1 MNRDRYREIDSLI
14 DGLRWNIIVRKI
26 KRFTIRLIFKVLTSK
41 KKIPFI
47 PHFFSNLRLRETNI
61 LFFLKEF

>member
-1 MNRDRYREIDSLI
+1 MNRDRYREINGLI

-26 KRFTIRLIFKVLTSK
+26 KRFTIRLIFQVLTSK

-47 PHFFSNLRLRETNI
+47 PHFFQTYVYVRQTSYS
-61 LFFLKEF
+61 F